1 MKPARFLLAPAV
13 ALVAVAS
20 CTSAPKTDPRM
31 VSEWMHTL
39 YGVVR
44 AERISPPLASR
55 LIGYASVAL
64 YEGLSAA
71 TPALPSMAGAL
82 NGLAE
87 LPRGAPGDQYDAT
100 MVAVEAERV
109 LLDSLLGE
117 ALPTTQAALA
127 RLVDSLRNTRLAAGV
142 KEPVRVR
149 SEELG
154 RRIGDA
160 IVAWSRT
167 DGFDSTRRMAA
178 YVAPKGQGLW
188 YNDAPSP
195 IYTTQ
200 NLSGATQFVALDN
213 PNNMLRSAGASDR
226 GLILN
231 RPKSEG
237 LAYLPPVKMT
247 GTTEPYWGTI
257 RPLLLKTWDE
267 CAIDPPP
274 VYDTTP
280 GSPLYQDA
288 RAIYDMKQ
296 QLTEEQKMTA
306 LYWAD
311 NAGETATPAGHWTA
325 IAAQMVSQR
334 KLSAEDAAR
343 LFVLTSIST
352 ADAFIAGWA
361 YKYKFSLLRPRT
373 YIRAHIDPEWEP
385 LIPTPPF
392 PAYPSGHSALS
403 AAAATVATALLG
415 NVPFE
420 DSTELSIGHPVR
432 RFSTFDSAAVEAGA
446 SRLYGGIHFQIDNLG
461 GQALGRCIGRLVVER
476 PAAAAR

>member
-1 MKPARFLLAPAV
+1 MTLARFRLAPAV
-13 ALVAVAS
+13 ALIALAA

-44 AERISPPLASR
+44 AERISPPVASR

-71 TPALPSMAGAL
+71 TPGLPSMAGTL

-87 LPRGAPGDQYDAT
+87 LPRPAAGESYDAT
-100 MVAVEAERV
+100 LVAVEAERIV
-109 LLDSLLGE
+109 LDSMLGE

-127 RLVDSLRNTRLAAGV
+127 RLVDSLRNTRTAVGV
-142 KEPVRVR
+142 REDVQAR

-178 YVAPKGQGLW
+178 YVAPKGAGLW
-188 YNDAPSP
+188 FNDAPSP

-200 NLSGATQFVALDN
+200 NLSGATQFVSLDN
-213 PNNMLRSAGASDR
+213 PNNMLQSAGASDR

-231 RPKSEG
+231 RPKNEG
-237 LAYLPPVKMT
+237 LANLPPVKMT

-257 RPLLLKTWDE
+257 RPFMLKTWDE
-267 CAIDPPP
+267 CPIDAPPA
-274 VYDTTP
+274 YDTMP
-280 GSPLYQDA
+280 GSALYQDA
-288 RAIYDMKQ
+288 RAIYDLKQ
-296 QLTEEQKMTA
+296 QLTEDQRMVA
-306 LYWAD
+306 LFWAD

-334 KLSAEDAAR
+334 NLTAEDAAR
-343 LFVLTSIST
+343 LFVLTSAAT
-352 ADAFIAGWA
+352 ADAFIAGWG

-373 YIRAHIDPEWEP
+373 YIRRVIDPDWEP

-415 NVPFE
+415 EVAF
-420 DSTELSIGHPVR
+420 DDKTELTVGHPVR
-432 RFSTFDSAAVEAGA
+432 RFPNFDSAAVEAGA
-446 SRLYGGIHFQIDNLG
+446 SRLYGGIHFQIDNVG
-461 GQALGRCIGRLVVER
+461 GQALGRCIGTLVVER
-476 PAAAAR
+476 PASAAR

>member
-1 MKPARFLLAPAV
+1 MKLARLPLAPAV
-13 ALVAVAS
+13 ALVAIAACS
-20 CTSAPKTDPRM
+20 SAPRTDPQL
-31 VSEWMHTL
+31 VSEWMRTL

-64 YEGLSAA
+64 YEGLSAG
-71 TPALPSMAGAL
+71 TPGLPSMAGSL
-82 NGLAE
+82 NGLGE
-87 LPRGAPGDQYDAT
+87 LPRPAAGDSYDPTLIAI
-100 MVAVEAERV
+100 EAERI
-109 LLDSLLGE
+109 LLDSMFGE

-127 RLVDSLRNTRLAAGV
+127 RLVDSLRTARVAGGMRGAV
-142 KEPVRVR
+142 QTR
-149 SEELG
+149 SEDLG
-154 RRIGDA
+154 RRIGEA

-167 DGFDSTRRMAA
+167 DGFDRTRQMAA
-178 YVAPKGQGLW
+178 YVAPKGPGLW
-188 YNDAPSP
+188 FNDAPSQ

-231 RPKSEG
+231 RPKNEG
-237 LAYLPPVKMT
+237 LADLPPVKMT

-257 RPLLLKTWDE
+257 RPFMLTRWDE
-267 CAIDPPP
+267 CPIDPPP

-280 GSPLYQDA
+280 GSALYEDA

-296 QLTEEQKMTA
+296 QLTDDQKMVA
-306 LYWAD
+306 LFWAD

-334 KLSAEDAAR
+334 NLSAEDAAR
-343 LFVLTSIST
+343 LFVLTSVAT
-352 ADAFIAGWA
+352 ADAFIAGWG

-373 YIRAHIDPEWEP
+373 YIRRLIDPSWEP

-392 PAYPSGHSALS
+392 PSYPSGHSALS
-403 AAAATVATALLG
+403 AAGATVATSLLG
-415 NVPFE
+415 NVAFE
-420 DSTELSIGHPVR
+420 DRTELSVGHPVR
-432 RFSTFDSAAVEAGA
+432 QFPSFDSAANEAGA

-461 GQALGRCIGRLVVER
+461 GLALGRCIGKLVVER

>member
-1 MKPARFLLAPAV
+1 M
-13 ALVAVAS
+13 
-20 CTSAPKTDPRM
+20 
-31 VSEWMHTL
+31 
-39 YGVVR
+39 
-44 AERISPPLASR
+44 
-55 LIGYASVAL
+55 
-64 YEGLSAA
+64 
-71 TPALPSMAGAL
+71 
-82 NGLAE
+82 
-87 LPRGAPGDQYDAT
+87 
-100 MVAVEAERV
+100 
-109 LLDSLLGE
+109 LGE

-127 RLVDSLRNTRLAAGV
+127 RLVDSLRNTRAALGV
-142 KEPVRVR
+142 DGAVRAR

-178 YVAPKGQGLW
+178 YVAPKGPGMW

-231 RPKSEG
+231 RPKNEG

-247 GTTEPYWGTI
+247 GTTEPYWGTL
-257 RPLLLKTWDE
+257 RPFLLKTWDE
-267 CAIDPPP
+267 CAIDPPA

-280 GSPLYQDA
+280 GSALHQDA

-296 QLTEEQKMTA
+296 QLTDDQKMTA

-334 KLSAEDAAR
+334 NLTAEDAAR
-343 LFVLTSIST
+343 LFALTAVST
-352 ADAFIAGWA
+352 ADAFIASWG

-403 AAAATVATALLG
+403 AAAATVATSLLG
-415 NVPFE
+415 DVAFE
-420 DSTELSIGHPVR
+420 DSTELSVGHPVR
-432 RFSTFDSAAVEAGA
+432 RFPTFDSAAVEAGA

-461 GQALGRCIGRLVVER
+461 GQALGRCIGKLVVER
-476 PAAAAR
+476 PAAAGE